1 MQQPV
6 PEEPPPNARRSKVSG
21 LVSALTGA
29 LALGALGY
37 LFHSRRAE
45 LARVLEFDARVL
57 VPMLLVAL
65 VAHLLRAVEYDVLL
79 VRLGVK
85 ERFWDGFLLTGAVLL
100 LNYLPFSAGE
110 VVRAVALRRTRALA
124 YTSYAGALAVGALVN
139 ALVAGLLGLVAT
151 LLAMRSWQLPL
162 AAVFLALAVLS
173 ALALVLPSFIP
184 ARGSSRSSTLR
195 RQLRDGM
202 ALVHERRGLLLLT
215 ALSCAK
221 FGLNAVRIYLGFR
234 ALGQPITWANAAL
247 LGAASVVASVINI
260 APGNVGIRE
269 MVLGAAAAAAG
280 GSPVVAMAAASL
292 DRAVML
298 AYTIVAGVPGLA
310 HWRRNRRE

>member
-1 MQQPV
+1 MQERV
-6 PEEPPPNARRSKVSG
+6 PEEPPPNPQRSKIGG
-21 LVSALTGA
+21 LVSLLTGA
-29 LALGALGY
+29 LAIGAIGY
-37 LFHSRRAE
+37 VFHSRRAE

-65 VAHLLRAVEYDVLL
+65 AAHLLRAVEYDVLL

-85 ERFWDGFLLTGAVLL
+85 ERFRDGFMLTGAVLL

-110 VVRAVALRRTRALA
+110 VVRAVALRRTRDLA
-124 YTSYAGALAVGALVN
+124 YTSYAAALAVGALVN
-139 ALVAGLLGLVAT
+139 ALIAGALGLVAS
-151 LLAMRSWQLPL
+151 LLVTRSWQLPL
-162 AAVFLALAVLS
+162 AGVFLTLAVLS
-173 ALALVLPSFIP
+173 TLALVLPSFVP
-184 ARGSSRSSTLR
+184 ARGTSRSSTLR

-202 ALVHERRGLLLLT
+202 ALVRTRHGLWLLA

-221 FGLNAVRIYLGFR
+221 FGLNAVRIMLGFG

-269 MVLGAAAAAAG
+269 MVLGAAAGAAG

-310 HWRRNRRE
+310 HFRRRRPG